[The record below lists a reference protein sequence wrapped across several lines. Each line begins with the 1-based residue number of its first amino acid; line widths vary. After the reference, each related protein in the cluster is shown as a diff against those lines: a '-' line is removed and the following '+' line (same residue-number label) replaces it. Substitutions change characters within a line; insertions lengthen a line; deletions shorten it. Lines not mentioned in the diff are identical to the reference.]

1 MKNITVYCASA
12 ANLAPVYHEAAH
24 ELAREIVAAG
34 AGAVTGGGRTGLMG
48 AVADGVLDA
57 GGVITG
63 IIPRFMYDKGW
74 HHAGLSEL
82 KIVEDMH
89 ERKRTMAAMATGCI
103 ALPGGIGTFEEL
115 TEIITWRVLGL
126 YKGNVVI
133 YNVSGYYD
141 ALLAQIGTA
150 IEQGFMR
157 PDHDGLFKVAST
169 AREAVEMALDPNPR
183 TDFSAKFK

>member
-12 ANLAPVYHEAAH
+12 ANLAPVYIEAAR
-24 ELAREIVAAG
+24 ELGREIVAAG

-48 AVADGVLDA
+48 AVADAVLGA
-57 GGVITG
+57 GGSITG
-63 IIPRFMYDKGW
+63 IIPQFMHEKGW
-74 HHAGLSEL
+74 HHSGLTEL
-82 KIVEDMH
+82 RIVADMH
-89 ERKRTMAAMATGCI
+89 ERKRTMASLATGCI

-133 YNVSGYYD
+133 YNVNDYY
-141 ALLAQIGTA
+141 APLLAQLGSA

-157 PDHDGLFKVAST
+157 PDHEGLFSVATS